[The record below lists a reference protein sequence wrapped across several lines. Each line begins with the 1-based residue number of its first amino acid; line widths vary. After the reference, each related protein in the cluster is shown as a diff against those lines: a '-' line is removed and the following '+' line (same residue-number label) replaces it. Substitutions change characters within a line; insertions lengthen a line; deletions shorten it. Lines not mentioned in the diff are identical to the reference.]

1 MITGA
6 SVGIGR
12 ELARLF
18 AADGWN
24 LVLVARNPARL
35 NSVATELKQQF
46 SIRTQVLAV
55 DLSEQ
60 GAAARIFE
68 ALDSTPITIL
78 VNNAAFGEKGAF
90 AKLRGH
96 SAMMQAN
103 LNALVE
109 LTHLFLQPMHERGE
123 GRILNVASTA
133 AFQPGP
139 FMTMYYAT
147 KAFVYSF
154 SCGLAEELI
163 GTGVSVTVLCPGST
177 KTEFHARAGMRET
190 EKMFPVMSAEDV
202 ARAGYRG
209 LMAGKTIVIPGAVNR
224 IVATVSKA
232 MPTKWT
238 AKGAK
243 VHILG

>member
-1 MITGA
+1 
-6 SVGIGR
+6 
-12 ELARLF
+12 
-18 AADGWN
+18 
-24 LVLVARNPARL
+24 
-35 NSVATELKQQF
+35 
-46 SIRTQVLAV
+46 
-55 DLSEQ
+55 
-60 GAAARIFE
+60 
-68 ALDSTPITIL
+68 
-78 VNNAAFGEKGAF
+78 
-90 AKLRGH
+90 
-96 SAMMQAN
+96 MMQAN

-109 LTHLFLQPMHERGE
+109 LTHLFLQPMLERGE

-190 EKMFPVMSAEDV
+190 EKVFPVMSAEDV

-209 LMAGKTIVIPGAVNR
+209 LLAGKTIVIPGVVNR

-232 MPTKWT
+232 MPTKGT